1 MVLTVRAEDNLAA
14 LRARSIRIPL
24 RDTAEV
30 VARRLADQLRE
41 KGWNVA
47 IADIAVPSTD
57 TSAKETWTALR
68 DGSGYVTTA
77 YRVAVDNGLP
87 ETSAAVWALPSPE
100 TWTALEITGTA
111 TDPAVAVICTVR
123 SESKPSAPV
132 PGLTTLRGRQ
142 RPAIDALSPLSVRRL
157 DASPVPISDELLTN
171 LGWPVEPRALT
182 RT

>member
-30 VARRLADQLRE
+30 AARRFANQLRE
-41 KGWNVA
+41 NGWSVA
-47 IADIAVPSTD
+47 IADTAVPSTD
-57 TSAKETWTALR
+57 TPAKETWTALR
-68 DGSGYVTTA
+68 DGSGYVTA

-87 ETSAAVWALPSPE
+87 ETLAAIWALPSPE

-132 PGLTTLRGRQ
+132 PGSTPLRGHQ

-157 DASPVPISDELLTN
+157 DASPVPVSGELLTN